1 MPKIFSSDEKYPNRG
16 KPKPPDFISYKLSD
30 LMNLLGELI
39 LEFDRKKTT
48 VDNNSVF
55 IIQPNKHHLDHLS
68 EDQCKIFIRIFNI
81 CLWLIELGFYN
92 FWLSTTKELEIDPEF
107 EELIK
112 SLENAREQFKHRNIA
127 K

>member
-1 MPKIFSSDEKYPNRG
+1 MIKNNNLNEEDSEDWNKEYIAQHRKKIRAQR
-16 KPKPPDFISYKLSD
+16 
-30 LMNLLGELI
+30 
-39 LEFDRKKTT
+39 RKKTT

-112 SLENAREQFKHRNIA
+112 SLENAREQFKRRNIA
-127 K
+127 E